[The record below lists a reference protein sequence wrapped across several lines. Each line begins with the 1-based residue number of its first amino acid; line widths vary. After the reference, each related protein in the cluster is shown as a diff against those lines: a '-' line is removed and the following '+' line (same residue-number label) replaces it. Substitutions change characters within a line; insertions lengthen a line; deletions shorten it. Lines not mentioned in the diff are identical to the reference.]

1 MHFPSKTEEASNV
14 SAQEVVITTGPGLSF
29 SVGESQI

>member
-1 MHFPSKTEEASNV
+1 MHFPFQSEEASNV

-29 SVGESQI
+29 SVEGSQI